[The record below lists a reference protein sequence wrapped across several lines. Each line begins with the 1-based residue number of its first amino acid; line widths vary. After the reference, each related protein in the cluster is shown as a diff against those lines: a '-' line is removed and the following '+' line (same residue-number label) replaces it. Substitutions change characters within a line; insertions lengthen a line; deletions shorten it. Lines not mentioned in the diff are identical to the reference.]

1 MIKNIILAQEL
12 YSKSFKL
19 KDKRWIAIILPVY
32 NELLK
37 SVNRKEV
44 KADLEDIVERNNK

>member
-1 MIKNIILAQEL
+1 MKENIILAQEL

-19 KDKRWIAIILPVY
+19 KNKRWTAIILPVY

-37 SVNRKEV
+37 TIDRHELKV
-44 KADLEDIVERNNK
+44 DLTDILERNNK

>member
-1 MIKNIILAQEL
+1 MKENIILAQKL

-19 KDKRWIAIILPVY
+19 KDKRWTAIILPVY

-37 SVNRKEV
+37 NANRHELKV
-44 KADLEDIVERNNK
+44 DLKDVLESNNK